1 MPSHQQ
7 IVFILLIKEF
17 SLSNNIYSKVKKV
30 ITVLTLI
37 FIKKNSICHAMS
49 KVLCLELQSLSLL
62 FVLTY
67 WSGELVLQMERI
79 QLRYNMNVAETR
91 SLPQI

>member
-37 FIKKNSICHAMS
+37 FIKKIQFAMPCQ
-49 KVLCLELQSLSLL
+49 K
-62 FVLTY
+62 FY
-67 WSGELVLQMERI
+67 
-79 QLRYNMNVAETR
+79 A
-91 SLPQI
+91 

>member
-37 FIKKNSICHAMS
+37 FIKKFNLPCHVKSFMLRITKFVS
-49 KVLCLELQSLSLL
+49 SLCFNILK
-62 FVLTY
+62 
-67 WSGELVLQMERI
+67 WLVLQMERI
-79 QLRYNMNVAETR
+79 QLRYSTNVAETR